1 MKSEKETQ
9 NMGSPSA
16 AAAAGVKARVLDIPL
31 HGIGFEFVEITPHK
45 ITGRLP
51 VTDKC
56 CQPFKVLHGGVSA
69 LMAES
74 LASMGAHMASG
85 FKRVAGVHLSIHH
98 LKSAHLGDLVFA
110 EAVPINIGKSIHV
123 WEVCLWKI
131 DPANEEK
138 KTLLASSRVTLKVNM
153 SIPENAKDAA
163 VNLKKYAK
171 L

>member
-1 MKSEKETQ
+1 MEPPPSSKS
-9 NMGSPSA
+9 
-16 AAAAGVKARVLDIPL
+16 GVKAEVLDIPL
-31 HGIGFEFVEITPHK
+31 YGIGFEFVEITPHR

-69 LMAES
+69 LISES
-74 LASMGAHMASG
+74 LASMGAHIASG
-85 FKRVAGVHLSIHH
+85 FRRVAGVHLSIHH

-110 EAVPINIGKSIHV
+110 EATPINIGKSIHV
-123 WEVCLWKI
+123 WEVRLWKI
-131 DPANEEK
+131 DPSNEEN

-153 SIPENAKDAA
+153 SVPENAKDAA

>member
-1 MKSEKETQ
+1 
-9 NMGSPSA
+9 MGPSSSS
-16 AAAAGVKARVLDIPL
+16 GVKAKVLDIPL

-85 FKRVAGVHLSIHH
+85 FQRVAGVHLSIHH